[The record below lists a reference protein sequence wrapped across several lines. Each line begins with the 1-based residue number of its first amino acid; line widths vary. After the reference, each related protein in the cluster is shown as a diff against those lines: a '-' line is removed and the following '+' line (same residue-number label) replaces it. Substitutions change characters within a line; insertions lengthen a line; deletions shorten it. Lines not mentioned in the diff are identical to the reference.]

1 MRLVLILKCI
11 SPLSDKMNSLID
23 TISQFINTYYLDP
36 IRTDSGYN
44 PVNTFT
50 WAVILGICLFWVFK
64 LLEKLEVKMTPRF
77 IASVLPFVLAGSSLR
92 VIEDSPAGLVHPPF
106 SYLLITPNI
115 YFLVFA
121 ITVGCLWI
129 SIRMQKAGLVKDF
142 HFTFASFGLVWFFI
156 NLIILLHFQHVVA
169 AYIPLFVIGV
179 GTGLTFAF
187 YLIARYFKSSI
198 FTDPLNLSI
207 LLIHLMDASSTYIG
221 VDKLGYFSK
230 HVVPSYLIHLT
241 GTALIMY
248 PLKLIIFIGVIYLL
262 DTQFEDEERS
272 LNLKMLIKMVILI
285 LGLSTATRDT
295 IRMTLGI

>member
-1 MRLVLILKCI
+1 M
-11 SPLSDKMNSLID
+11 DSLID
-23 TISQFINTYYLDP
+23 KISQFVNTYYLDP

-50 WAVILGICLFWVFK
+50 WAVILGICIFGVFK
-64 LLEKLEVKMTPRF
+64 LLKKLEVKMTPRF
-77 IASVLPFVLAGSSLR
+77 IVSVLPFVLAGSSLR
-92 VIEDSPAGLVHPPF
+92 VIEDSPADLVHPPF

-115 YFLVFA
+115 YFLVFV
-121 ITVGCLWI
+121 ITVGCLWV
-129 SIRMQKAGLVKDF
+129 SIRLQKAGLVKDF
-142 HFTFASFGLVWFFI
+142 HSAFASFGLVWFFI
-156 NLIILLHFQHVVA
+156 NLIILLHFQHVVT
-169 AYIPLFVIGV
+169 AYIPLFVIGA

-221 VDKLGYFSK
+221 VDKFGYFSK
-230 HVVPSYLIHLT
+230 HVVPSYLINLT

-248 PLKLIIFIGVIYLL
+248 PLKLIIFIGVIYIL
-262 DTQFEDEERS
+262 DTQFEEDELS

-285 LGLSTATRDT
+285 LGLSTAARDT

>member
-1 MRLVLILKCI
+1 M
-11 SPLSDKMNSLID
+11 DSLID
-23 TISQFINTYYLDP
+23 KISQFVNTYYLDP

-50 WAVILGICLFWVFK
+50 WAVILGICIFGVFK
-64 LLEKLEVKMTPRF
+64 LLKKLEVKMTPRF
-77 IASVLPFVLAGSSLR
+77 IVSVLPFVLAGSSLR
-92 VIEDSPAGLVHPPF
+92 VIEDSPADLVHPPF

-115 YFLVFA
+115 YFLVFV
-121 ITVGCLWI
+121 ITVGCLLV
-129 SIRMQKAGLVKDF
+129 SIRLQKAGLVKDF
-142 HFTFASFGLVWFFI
+142 HSAFASFGLVWFFI
-156 NLIILLHFQHVVA
+156 NLIILLHFQHVVT
-169 AYIPLFVIGV
+169 AYIPLFVIGA

-221 VDKLGYFSK
+221 VDKFGYFSK
-230 HVVPSYLIHLT
+230 HVVPSYLINLT

-248 PLKLIIFIGVIYLL
+248 PLKLIIFIGVIYIL
-262 DTQFEDEERS
+262 DTQFEEDELS

-285 LGLSTATRDT
+285 LGLSTAARDT